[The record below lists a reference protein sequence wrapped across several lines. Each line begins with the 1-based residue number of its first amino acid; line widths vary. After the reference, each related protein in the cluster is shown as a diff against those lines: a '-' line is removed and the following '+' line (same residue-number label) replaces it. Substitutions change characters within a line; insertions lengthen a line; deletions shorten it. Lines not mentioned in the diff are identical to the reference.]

1 MCALSNLCPFSD
13 TLTSYPE
20 AVDRDTCARPGR
32 IPTRAT
38 GPTRPPTGSAG
49 SPLLTSPALPLPAF
63 PFLKDREAY
72 PHSSLSRPIPF
83 PVPPPAPSP
92 PSAAPPPSAP
102 PPRRRPLPDFP
113 AALPPPPG
121 ASRLAVAWD
130 LPPLC
135 SPFGERLQRQDGY
148 LVREA
153 RRRRQRRVI
162 FGRQRES
169 FF

>member
-1 MCALSNLCPFSD
+1 M
-13 TLTSYPE
+13 
-20 AVDRDTCARPGR
+20 
-32 IPTRAT
+32 
-38 GPTRPPTGSAG
+38 RPPGSHPDPRHRSDQTADRL
-49 SPLLTSPALPLPAF
+49 SRFTTSHFTCLPLPAF
-63 PFLKDREAY
+63 PFLKEREAY

-92 PSAAPPPSAP
+92 PTAAPPPSAP
-102 PPRRRPLPDFP
+102 PPRRRPHPDYP